1 MTRRDRLAAT
11 LLALALALV
20 LEVVRGHADWGP
32 SEGVYVLT
40 ARLLLHGGDLY
51 GELVASQPPW
61 TYLFGAAVLALHDSL
76 DAMRLACG
84 LLQVLAGLLAAEAI
98 WRLTANRLA
107 AIATA
112 GLVVVTP
119 WAVHEHGLLLPEQ
132 LGVPLLVGAALL
144 ASRPATARW
153 AGGLAGVAVFVKLP
167 FVVPMALVL
176 AASPAR
182 AAAVRW
188 AAAAVAVQAIAFTA
202 LFGTGFW
209 RQVVVAQSQAADGLE
224 LQIGAWIQAGWNLA
238 PLLLFAAAAVR
249 WRARA
254 VEPAL
259 VRTFAAAAAGALA
272 MTVTIVKP
280 GTGLNVIVPSEP
292 LLAVLAVAGAVW
304 LLATPLRVRAALAG
318 ATLAL
323 LLLAQSVSLLLD
335 PENPRPFHRPAS
347 SSPGWK
353 VSHSRAAMKRLV
365 AIAERC
371 PSGAAY
377 TGPALVAFLTDR
389 RVPADQPDYFI
400 VSRARTHA
408 AALARRQADLPG
420 CP

>member
-11 LLALALALV
+11 ALALV
-20 LEVVRGHADWGP
+20 LALGLEAVRGHADWGP

-51 GELVASQPPW
+51 GDLVASQPPW
-61 TYLFGAAVLALHDSL
+61 TYLFGAGVLALHDSL

-84 LLQVLAGLLAAEAI
+84 LLQVLAGMLAAEAV

-107 AIATA
+107 AIAAA

-144 ASRPATARW
+144 ASRAPTARW
-153 AGGLAGVAVFVKLP
+153 AGLLAGVAVFVKLP
-167 FVVPMALVL
+167 FLVPMALVL
-176 AASPAR
+176 AASPGRGPAL
-182 AAAVRW
+182 RW
-188 AAAAVAVQAIAFTA
+188 AAATVAAQAVACTA
-202 LFGTGFW
+202 LFGAEFW
-209 RQVVVAQSQAADGLE
+209 TQIVVAQSQAAGGLE
-224 LQIGAWIQAGWNLA
+224 VQVGAWIQAAWNLA
-238 PLLLFAAAAVR
+238 PLLLFAAVAVAWRDRAA
-249 WRARA
+249 
-254 VEPAL
+254 EPAL
-259 VRTFAAAAAGALA
+259 VRTFAAAAVGVLA

-280 GTGLNVIVPSEP
+280 GTGLNVVVPSEP
-292 LLAVLAVAGAVW
+292 LLVVLAVAGLAW
-304 LLATPLRVRAALAG
+304 LLATPLRIRAAVVGG
-318 ATLAL
+318 ALAL
-323 LLLAQSVSLLLD
+323 LLLAQSASLLLD

-353 VSHSRAAMKRLV
+353 VSHSRAEMKRLV
-365 AIAERC
+365 AVAERC

-400 VSRARTHA
+400 VSRASTHA